1 MTETNHR
8 FKIHLIVA
16 ARPNYMKIAPLYHA
30 LKTESWIEPVL
41 IHTGQHYDYNMSEA
55 FFNDLGLPQPD
66 VFLNVGSGTHAE
78 QTSKVMLGYEKV
90 CMAALPDLV
99 VVVGDVNSTMAVAIT
114 AKKLHLR
121 VAHLEAGLRSYDR
134 QMPEEINRIVTDA
147 LSDLLWTPSPD
158 GDENLLHEGVPAEK
172 IVRVGN
178 IMMDSYEM
186 MRPKIEQSNILQE
199 LGLEASSYGVVTM
212 HRPSNVDEKDK
223 LAAITSVLAEICCEL
238 PLVFPLHPRT
248 KKQLETFGLYDEFAA
263 APGLSLVEPLGYLPF
278 MRLVSSA
285 KLVVTDSGG
294 IQEETTYLN
303 IPCLTLRDNTER
315 PITVTEGTNKL
326 VDASNLLENFHKA
339 MSGDWP
345 NGVKPDL
352 WDGQTALRIRD
363 YLRENFKA

>member
-1 MTETNHR
+1 LTDNKR

-30 LKTESWIEPVL
+30 LKTEDWIEPV
-41 IHTGQHYDYNMSEA
+41 IVHTGQHYDYNMSEA
-55 FFNDLGLPQPD
+55 FFKDLGLPEPD

-90 CMAALPDLV
+90 CMEAPPDLI

-114 AKKLHLR
+114 AKKLHLQ
-121 VAHLEAGLRSYDR
+121 VAHLEAGLRSFDR
-134 QMPEEINRIVTDA
+134 RMPEEINRIVTDA
-147 LSDLLWTPSPD
+147 LSDILWTPSPD
-158 GDENLLHEGVPAEK
+158 GDENLLTEGVPAEK

-178 IMMDSYEM
+178 IMLDSYEM
-186 MRPKIEQSNILQE
+186 MRPMIEASPVLQE
-199 LGLEASSYGVVTM
+199 MGLEPGSYGVVTM
-212 HRPSNVDEKDK
+212 HRPSNVDYKGK
-223 LAAITSVLAEICCEL
+223 LASIVSKLSQICGDL

-248 KKQLETFGLYDEFAA
+248 KKQLEEFRLYEEFAA
-263 APGLSLVEPLGYLPF
+263 TPNLHLVEPLGYLPF

-285 KLVVTDSGG
+285 RLVITDSGG

-315 PITVTEGTNKL
+315 PVTVTEGTNKL
-326 VDASNLLENFHKA
+326 VNPDTLLANFQKA
-339 MSGDWP
+339 MQGDWP

-352 WDGQTALRIRD
+352 WDGKTAERIRD
-363 YLRENFKA
+363 FLREKYQ

>member
-1 MTETNHR
+1 MTESQL

-30 LKTESWIEPVL
+30 LKTEDWIQPVL

-55 FFNDLGLPQPD
+55 FFNDLGLPEPD

-90 CMAALPDLV
+90 CMEAPPDLV

-114 AKKLHLR
+114 AKKLHLQ
-121 VAHLEAGLRSYDR
+121 VAHLEAGLRSSDR
-134 QMPEEINRIVTDA
+134 RMPEEINRIVTDA
-147 LSDLLWTPSPD
+147 LSDILWTPSPD
-158 GDENLLHEGVPAEK
+158 GDEHLHGEGIPAEK

-186 MRPKIEQSNILQE
+186 MRPKIEANTILDDM
-199 LGLEASSYGVVTM
+199 GLAARSYGVVTM
-212 HRPSNVDEKDK
+212 HRPSNVDHKEK
-223 LAAITSVLAEICCEL
+223 LTAITATMAEICAEL

-248 KKQLETFGLYDEFAA
+248 KKQLEAFGLYEKFADT
-263 APGLSLVEPLGYLPF
+263 PGLHLVEPLGYLPF
-278 MRLVSSA
+278 MKLVSSA
-285 KLVVTDSGG
+285 RLVITDSGG

-315 PITVTEGTNKL
+315 PVTLTEGTNKL
-326 VDASNLLENFHKA
+326 VNADTLMENFHKA
-339 MSGDWP
+339 MRGDWP
-345 NGVKPDL
+345 DGVKPDL
-352 WDGQTALRIRD
+352 WDGKTALRIRD
-363 YLRENFKA
+363 TLIERYKN